1 MTRKARASHDRPESG
16 AQLEDLPHDELLTYG
31 RGLGLDLDD
40 KLTSAELADRVREY
54 HDLLRGLDRDALLD
68 VIKWSRLPIHENAG
82 TEELARHI
90 ARIQQTNYDGLSRRG
105 LITLAQLRGLK
116 TSDAD
121 NTEEII
127 DRLRRQLGFWQRWH
141 RKRRSWVGSML
152 SKLVDDKTTHN
163 ADDYQFLPDDG
174 GVSDAD
180 SARSLKR
187 QIEDH
192 GVVGGIAS
200 RLRGA
205 ADDYIKIKLDEIERR
220 IDAKMDQIDQR
231 LAEWRDREV
240 ANRLK
245 IIRITLAAT
254 VLVAILSLG
263 YNFLK
268 HETLATPE
276 QNVEQTTQER
286 PH

>member
-1 MTRKARASHDRPESG
+1 MTDKAKARHDRPESG
-16 AQLEDLPHDELLTYG
+16 PRLEDLPHDELLSYG

-40 KLTSAELADRVREY
+40 KLTSVELADRVRRH
-54 HDLLRGLDRDALLD
+54 HDLLRGLDRDGLLD
-68 VIKWSRLPIHENAG
+68 IIKWSRQPVRQNAG
-82 TEELARHI
+82 TEELARQI
-90 ARIQQTNYDGLSRRG
+90 AQVQQANYDSLSRRG
-105 LITLAQLRGLK
+105 LITLAQLRGLE

-121 NTEEII
+121 NTEDII
-127 DRLRRQLGFWQRWH
+127 DKLRRQLGFWQRWH
-141 RKRRSWVGSML
+141 RKRRRMIGSVL
-152 SKLVDDKTTHN
+152 SKLIDDKTTH
-163 ADDYQFLPDDG
+163 AAGDYQFLPDEGAD
-174 GVSDAD
+174 SDAD

-205 ADDYIKIKLDEIERR
+205 ADDYIKIKLDEIEHR

-263 YNFLK
+263 YNYLK
-268 HETLATPE
+268 HEAPATPA
-276 QNVEQTTQER
+276 QSVEQTTQES
-286 PH
+286 PG

>member
-1 MTRKARASHDRPESG
+1 MTKKAKPRHDQTDPGPR
-16 AQLEDLPHDELLTYG
+16 LEDLPHDELLSYG

-40 KLTSAELADRVREY
+40 KLTSVELADRVRLH

-68 VIKWSRLPIHENAG
+68 IIKWSRHPIRQNAG
-82 TEELARHI
+82 TEELARRI
-90 ARIQQTNYDGLSRRG
+90 ARIQQANYDGLSRRG
-105 LITLAQLRGLK
+105 LITLAQLRGLDV
-116 TSDAD
+116 SDSD
-121 NTEEII
+121 NTHDII
-127 DRLRRQLGFWQRWH
+127 DKLRRQLGFWQRWH
-141 RKRRSWVGSML
+141 RKRRRLIGSVL
-152 SKLVDDKTTHN
+152 SKLVDDKTTNHT
-163 ADDYQFLPDDG
+163 DDYQFLPDEGAD
-174 GVSDAD
+174 VDAD
-180 SARSLKR
+180 PARSLKR

-205 ADDYIKIKLDEIERR
+205 ADDYIQLKLDEIERR

-263 YNFLK
+263 YNYLK
-268 HETLATPE
+268 HQTMATPAHG
-276 QNVEQTTQER
+276 VEQTTQKS
-286 PH
+286 PG

>member
-1 MTRKARASHDRPESG
+1 MTKKANASHDRPESSP
-16 AQLEDLPHDELLTYG
+16 QLEDLPHDELLTYG

-40 KLTSAELADRVREY
+40 KLTSAELADRVRQH

-68 VIKWSRLPIHENAG
+68 VIKWSRLPIRENAG
-82 TEELARHI
+82 TEEMARHI

-116 TSDAD
+116 ISDAD

-127 DRLRRQLGFWQRWH
+127 DKLRRQLSFRQRWN

-152 SKLVDDKTTHN
+152 SKLVDDKATHN
-163 ADDYQFLPDDG
+163 ADDYQFLPDESA
-174 GVSDAD
+174 VSEAD
-180 SARSLKR
+180 SAKSLKR

-263 YNFLK
+263 YNYLK
-268 HETLATPE
+268 RETLATPA
-276 QNVEQTTQER
+276 QNVEQTTQES
-286 PH
+286 PG